1 MIKILHIIKSLG
13 RGGAEMLL
21 PETHKVHDIS
31 KFEFHYIYFLP
42 WTNDL
47 ERTINELGGKV
58 TCLPA
63 DNNIDIFRQYKNV
76 VKYIDDHEI
85 DLVHCHLPWSG
96 FLGRLVFKN
105 LKLPV
110 IYTEHNIQEKYHIL
124 TKLVNKYTYN
134 FQSIAIG
141 VSADVTRSIKENI
154 APKIPVTTVLNG
166 VNIEHFKRNVS
177 RGAAIK
183 EELGIPADAP
193 VVGNI
198 AVFRKQKCIPG
209 WIKAFAVASTNND
222 NLFGIVVGSGP
233 EEESAKKLISE
244 LGLSNKVF
252 LPGLQEDTLSYF
264 SAMDIF
270 MLSSDFEG
278 LPVALLEAMSV
289 GCAVVSTKAGGVV
302 EAVRDGQEGLLAE
315 VGDWEGL
322 GERLVELLENREKRS
337 KMQEVAR
344 KRIVDSFSL
353 STMVDELEQIYLK
366 TFEHH
371 SRSQVES

>member
-1 MIKILHIIKSLG
+1 
-13 RGGAEMLL
+13 MLL
-21 PETHKVHDIS
+21 PETLKVHDIS

-47 ERTINELGGKV
+47 ERTIKELGGKV
-58 TCLPA
+58 SCLPA
-63 DNNIDIFRQYKNV
+63 DNNLEIFRQYKNV

-96 FLGRLVFKN
+96 FLGRLVFKKI
-105 LKLPV
+105 KLPV

-124 TKLVNKYTYN
+124 TKFVNKYTYN

-177 RGAAIK
+177 RGAEIK

-209 WIKAFAVASTNND
+209 WIKAFAVASKNND

-233 EEESAKKLISE
+233 EEESAKKLISV
-244 LGLSNKVF
+244 LGLSNKIF

-315 VGDWEGL
+315 VGDWKGL

-337 KMQEVAR
+337 KMQEMAR
-344 KRIVDSFSL
+344 KRIFDSFSL
-353 STMVDELEQIYLK
+353 STMVDELEKIYLE

-371 SRSQVES
+371 SKSQVES

>member
-1 MIKILHIIKSLG
+1 
-13 RGGAEMLL
+13 MLL
-21 PETHKVHDIS
+21 PETLKVHDAS

-47 ERTINELGGKV
+47 ELTIQELGGKV
-58 TCLPA
+58 SCLPA
-63 DNNIDIFRQYKNV
+63 DNNLEIFRQYKNV
-76 VKYIDDHEI
+76 IKYIDEHEI

-105 LKLPV
+105 IKLPV
-110 IYTEHNIQEKYHIL
+110 IYTEHNIQEKYHVL

-134 FQSIAIG
+134 SQSIAIG

-166 VNIEHFKRNVS
+166 VNIEHFKRNVA

-209 WIKAFAVASTNND
+209 WIKAFAVASKNNV
-222 NLFGIVVGSGP
+222 NLFGVVVGSGP

-244 LGLSNKVF
+244 LGLSKKIF

-302 EAVRDGQEGLLAE
+302 EAVRDGKEGLLAE

-322 GERLVELLENREKRS
+322 GGRLVELLENRDKRS
-337 KMQEVAR
+337 KMQEMAR

-353 STMVDELEQIYLK
+353 STMVDELEEIYFK
-366 TFEHH
+366 TFAQH
-371 SRSQVES
+371 SKSKTELEENLIKQKRIN